1 MRLVMMVL
9 AAVVGLLLGG
19 AGMLAVERPAP
30 APTTSTTTST
40 TLPAVTPAPIPRP
53 EGRVLLAWT
62 SGGLPD
68 GFADRV
74 AGLGEVEAVTLV
86 KGDLVDLAASWDA
99 GGAAVDRPPEGLLI
113 PLEAASIDPET
124 YAEFLPAAARPLVA
138 ALGDGEAI
146 LGSTSARL
154 RRLGA
159 GGTMEL
165 VGGASLTVVGVLD
178 DALVGA
184 AELVVATP
192 TGDELGITTPRY
204 VLLTHRGDRS
214 GTEGAIEELVSST
227 PVRVRGPG
235 ETPFFRHGDA
245 VLPQAHIKDRFGEFA
260 YRPEDGTS
268 FSQDPAWTERFIVT
282 TQVPLLGQATCHRA
296 FLPALEGAMA
306 ELVERSLEHL
316 VDPEGFAGC
325 WNPRLI
331 GPGAGISRHAWGAA
345 VDINFGANPTGLQS
359 SQDPRLVE
367 VMERWG
373 FTWGG
378 FWLVPDP
385 AHFEYLRPP
394 APPPAAP

>member
-1 MRLVMMVL
+1 MRLAVMVL

-30 APTTSTTTST
+30 ASTTSTTTST

-74 AGLGEVEAVTLV
+74 AGLAEVEAVTLV
-86 KGDLVDLAASWDA
+86 KGDLVDLADSWDA

-113 PLEAASIDPET
+113 PLEAASIDPKT
-124 YAEFLPAAARPLVA
+124 YSEFLPADARPLVA
-138 ALGDGEAI
+138 ALGEGEAI

-154 RRLGA
+154 RRLDV
-159 GGTMEL
+159 GGRLEL
-165 VGGASLTVVGVLD
+165 AGGASLAVVGVLD

-184 AELVVATP
+184 AELVVSTP

-204 VLLTHRGDRS
+204 VLVTHRGDRS
-214 GTEGAIEELVSST
+214 GTEGAIEELASST

-260 YRPEDGTS
+260 YRLGDGTS

-282 TQVPLLGQATCHRA
+282 TQIPLLGRATGHRA

-306 ELVERSLEHL
+306 ELVERGLEHL
-316 VDPEGFAGC
+316 VDPQGFAGC

-378 FWLVPDP
+378 SWLVPDP

-394 APPPAAP
+394 APPPPAP

>member
-1 MRLVMMVL
+1 MVL
-9 AAVVGLLLGG
+9 AAVVGLLVGG
-19 AGMLAVERPAP
+19 AGMLAVERPAST
-30 APTTSTTTST
+30 PTTSLTTST
-40 TLPAVTPAPIPRP
+40 TLAAVTPAPIPRP
-53 EGRVLLAWT
+53 EERVLLAWT

-74 AGLGEVEAVTLV
+74 AGLAEVGAVTLV
-86 KGDLVDLAASWDA
+86 KGDLVHLVASWGA
-99 GGAAVDRPPEGLLI
+99 GGAVVDSPPEGMLI
-113 PLEAASIDPET
+113 PLEVASIDPKT
-124 YAEFLPAAARPLVA
+124 YAEFLPADARPLVVG
-138 ALGDGEAI
+138 LGEGEAI

-165 VGGASLTVVGVLD
+165 VGGASLTVVGVVD

-214 GTEGAIEELVSST
+214 ATEGAIEELVSGT

-260 YRPEDGTS
+260 YRSEDGTS
-268 FSQDPAWTERFIVT
+268 FSQEPAWTERFIVT
-282 TQVPLLGQATCHRA
+282 TQVPLLGQVSCHRA

-331 GPGAGISRHAWGAA
+331 GPGAGVSRHAWGVA
-345 VDINFGANPTGLQS
+345 VDLNFRANPTGLQS

-385 AHFEYLRPP
+385 AHFEYLQPP
-394 APPPAAP
+394 G